1 MRALL
6 LAAGL
11 GTRLRP
17 ITNSLPKCL
26 VEIDGRPLLDY
37 WIELLIEG
45 GITEILIN
53 LHYLPEVVKS
63 FIEKYQNS
71 IKISTV
77 YEEKLLGT
85 GGTLLKNKAFFQN
98 EPLMLIHADNLSLFD
113 MNEFNNCY
121 EKKEANIEITMM
133 TFDASRPQVCGIV
146 ELDAR
151 GIVKVFH
158 EKVENPPGNLA
169 NGAVYILS
177 PSIFDF
183 LLSLDK
189 EEIDFS
195 TEVLPHFIG
204 RINTFQNDV
213 YHRDIGSVES
223 LEFARREFPAV
234 LIKNR
239 PQK

>member
-1 MRALL
+1 VV
-6 LAAGL
+6 
-11 GTRLRP
+11 
-17 ITNSLPKCL
+17 LP
-26 VEIDGRPLLDY
+26 RFF
-37 WIELLIEG
+37 
-45 GITEILIN
+45 IN

-63 FIEKYQNS
+63 YIEKYQNS
-71 IKISTV
+71 IKICIV

-121 EKKEANIEITMM
+121 EKRDENVEITMM
-133 TFDASRPQVCGIV
+133 TFDASRPEVCGIV
-146 ELDAR
+146 EIDDR

-177 PSIFDF
+177 PSVFDF
-183 LLSLDK
+183 LLSLEK

-223 LEFARREFPAV
+223 LEVARREFPAV
-234 LIKNR
+234 FIKNR
-239 PQK
+239 PPK